1 MCLVRITNAILG
13 GENTIITVS
22 NYDKE
27 NDVFI
32 GLPAILNNEGV
43 KEKIYVTLNK
53 EEEKKLTHSIQ
64 VIKDAINNIK
74 WLLYIKF
81 IGDKMDKSEFEKF
94 MSQDFNSFSSWL
106 FSLNSYEFTFIAS
119 LAGFAIA
126 PSLTLNEQNSLGNFF
141 ELLGQVI
148 LTINAQG
155 STLKQN
161 KAQKSSI
168 KHGREL
174 ETLEQEILKLKDEVI
189 KLRKDVLNNEKN

>member
-1 MCLVRITNAILG
+1 MTYLTFKYSNTKPNKVIGSGTSLDTSRLRFLVGEKLGINPKNVHGYVIGEHGDSEFVPWSSVTIGSQRISDFLSKEEMNNIAIEVKEAAYKIIEKKGATYYGIGMCLVRITNAILG

-74 WLLYIKF
+74 
-81 IGDKMDKSEFEKF
+81 
-94 MSQDFNSFSSWL
+94 
-106 FSLNSYEFTFIAS
+106 
-119 LAGFAIA
+119 
-126 PSLTLNEQNSLGNFF
+126 
-141 ELLGQVI
+141 
-148 LTINAQG
+148 
-155 STLKQN
+155 
-161 KAQKSSI
+161 
-168 KHGREL
+168 
-174 ETLEQEILKLKDEVI
+174 
-189 KLRKDVLNNEKN
+189 